1 MKTIKLGEYNLLTV
15 TKLVDF
21 GLYLDGGDAEEILLP
36 ARYVPE
42 GTKVGDEHQCFYLS
56 RPRRT
61 PCCHHREALCE
72 GRRIRFT

>member
-21 GLYLDGGDAEEILLP
+21 GLYLDGGDADEILLP

-42 GTKVGDEHQCFYLS
+42 GTKVAMNSMFLS
-56 RPRRT
+56 IST
-61 PCCHHREALCE
+61 KKNALLPPQ
-72 GRRIRFT
+72 RNPL